1 VRLLRRHPILALLL
15 FGVLAVFGVIV
26 GTGIAVWR
34 AAHTDEA
41 RRIDHVDLI
50 AVLGAAEYDTRPSPV
65 LEGRLEHA
73 VVLYQRKFG
82 DHILTLGG
90 KQPGDVTTEAQAG
103 ANWLVDH
110 GIPAT
115 DVAAEPVGN
124 DTLHSVTAA
133 VAYMHAHGLRTV
145 FLVSDPWHNLRIRR
159 MARDQG
165 AIAYVS
171 ATWTSAARSH
181 TTRLDGYVRET
192 FAYLDY
198 RLLGK

>member
-1 VRLLRRHPILALLL
+1 VRFLRRHPIVVFVLLGV
-15 FGVLAVFGVIV
+15 FAVLAVML

-34 AAHTDEA
+34 AAHNDEA

-65 LEGRLEHA
+65 LEGRLQHA
-73 VVLYQRKFG
+73 VVLYQRHFASR
-82 DHILTLGG
+82 ILTLGG
-90 KQPGDVTTEAQAG
+90 RQPGDVTTEAQAG
-103 ANWLVDH
+103 ATWLVDH
-110 GIPAT
+110 GVPAG
-115 DVAAEPVGN
+115 DVAAQPVGN
-124 DTLHSVTAA
+124 DTLQSVKAA
-133 VAYMHAHGLRTV
+133 VSYMRAHGLHTV

-165 AIAYVS
+165 AVAYVS
-171 ATWTSAARSH
+171 ATWTSAARTH
-181 TTRLDGYVRET
+181 TTRLDGYIRET